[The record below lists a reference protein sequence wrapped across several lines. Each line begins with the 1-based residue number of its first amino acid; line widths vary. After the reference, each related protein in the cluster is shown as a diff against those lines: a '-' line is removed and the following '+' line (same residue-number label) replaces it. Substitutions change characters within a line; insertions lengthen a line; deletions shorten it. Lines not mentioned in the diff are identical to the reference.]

1 MPGETNPSLSIV
13 VPAYNEKGN
22 TRVLCD
28 ELDQSLDGKYAYE
41 IIFVDDGSTDGTSL
55 ELQELW
61 QAGRAKV
68 LKLRR
73 NFGQSA
79 ALSAGIK
86 VARGDIIVTL
96 DADLQNDPGDIDI
109 LVNHMK
115 DGYDVVCGWRH
126 KRNDSLP
133 KKFLSKLANW
143 LRRRLTSEPV
153 HDSGCTLRVYK
164 RECLQD
170 LELHGEMHRFIPA
183 LLYWQGYR
191 VGECPV
197 NHRFRKF
204 GTTKYGWRRLGRGFL
219 DLLVVS
225 FWQKYSLRPIH
236 MFGTIGFILVLLGFG
251 TSVYLSVQRLLF
263 STPISDRPLL
273 TFGLFSIVIGLQFI
287 AFGLLADITLRVY
300 YSVRNLESY
309 SVDEFLD

>member
-1 MPGETNPSLSIV
+1 MPGETVPSLSIV
-13 VPAYNEKGN
+13 IPAYNEKGN
-22 TRVLCD
+22 TRILCD
-28 ELDQSLDGKYAYE
+28 ELDQSLGGKYTYE
-41 IIFVDDGSTDGTSL
+41 IIFVDDGSTDGTSS

-61 QAGRAKV
+61 QTGRAKV
-68 LKLRR
+68 LRLRR

-86 VARGDIIVTL
+86 VARGDIVVTL

-109 LVNHMK
+109 LVNQMK

-126 KRNDSLP
+126 NRHDSLP
-133 KKFLSKLANW
+133 KKLLSKLANW

-153 HDSGCTLRVYK
+153 HDSGCTLRAYK
-164 RECLQD
+164 RECLED
-170 LELHGEMHRFIPA
+170 LELYGEMHRFIPG
-183 LLYWQGYR
+183 LLYWRGYR

-204 GTTKYGWRRLGRGFL
+204 GATKYGWRRLGRGFL

-225 FWQKYSLRPIH
+225 FWQNYSLRPIH
-236 MFGTIGFILVLLGFG
+236 IFGTVGFILLSLGFG
-251 TSVYLSVQRLLF
+251 TAAYLSLQRLLF
-263 STPISDRPLL
+263 GAPIADRPLL